1 MQNKLQL
8 ILTGSACAALLVL
21 AFAKKSSAQSFV
33 NPSFESWGVVNVCD
47 VNSPPDNWLDYSNG
61 GVGVDEANFI
71 YCPTTIPASAANGI
85 IYARSYAATD
95 STGEGMY
102 QMVSGFTIGKTY
114 QISYSYAGSNLYG
127 GTADIQW
134 HTFINDTDVNQTP
147 VFHSTDA
154 TWTSYSFNFMASNTT
169 NKIGFRCYN
178 STVSVGSGAID
189 NLGLT
194 QVVTSVSYL
203 TSDLK
208 VSVFPNPAN
217 DLLDI
222 TLSKST
228 EAAFTISTMFGQ
240 VVSSGGI
247 ASNEQVKQINIS
259 GISRG
264 IYFLKLTLKDGSSVI
279 KRIEVAK

>member
-1 MQNKLQL
+1 MQNKLPTF
-8 ILTGSACAALLVL
+8 LTTSVCAALLIV
-21 AFAKKSSAQSFV
+21 ACTNPASAQSFT

-47 VNSPPDNWLDYSNG
+47 VNTPPDNWQEYSNG
-61 GVGVDEANFI
+61 GIGVDEANFT
-71 YCPTTIPASAANGI
+71 YCPTTIPASAADGI
-85 IYARSYAATD
+85 IYARSYATND

-154 TWTSYSFNFMASNTT
+154 TWTSYSFNFAASNTT
-169 NKIGFRCYN
+169 NKIGFRCYAPN
-178 STVSVGSGAID
+178 VPTGSGAID

-194 QVVTSVSYL
+194 QVVTGVQYL
-203 TSDLK
+203 LSDLN

-217 DLLDI
+217 DLVDI
-222 TLSKST
+222 TLSKPT
-228 EAAFTISTMFGQ
+228 EAAFTISNMFGQ
-240 VVSSGGI
+240 VVYNGRI
-247 ASNEQVKQINIS
+247 ASNEQVKQVNIS

-279 KRIEVAK
+279 KRIEVSK